1 MTTLVPRDNGQPYA
15 EIVEARDRTR
25 NDHARR
31 DALEHAL
38 VQAGT
43 GVATLLATGLATGAS
58 LVVGSQVALRAGVW
72 MQPRPMPHQMAA
84 LLEHPMRLRY
94 RNPDKLFGRLGI
106 FAGTT
111 VADLGCGTGLFTVGM
126 AERVGDAGQVHA
138 LDIQLE
144 MLQLAHTRI
153 DAARLSARVRF
164 HHSGIHTL
172 PLADSSVDVAL
183 MMAVLGELPA
193 RILALDEVRRVLKPG
208 ARLAISEELPDPA
221 YVPAPL
227 ARRWAEEAGFRFGA
241 LMGNPFCYTML
252 LFAE

>member
-1 MTTLVPRDNGQPYA
+1 MTTLVPRDRGQQYA
-15 EIVEARDRTR
+15 EIVEARD
-25 NDHARR
+25 DARR

-43 GVATLLATGLATGAS
+43 GVATLLATGAS

-94 RNPDKLFGRLGI
+94 RDPDELFGRLGI

-111 VADLGCGTGLFTVGM
+111 VADLGCGTGLFTLGM
-126 AERVGDAGQVHA
+126 AERVGDAGHVHA
-138 LDIQLE
+138 LDIQPE
-144 MLQLAHTRI
+144 MLALARTRI

-172 PLADSSVDVAL
+172 PLADASVDVAL

-227 ARRWAEEAGFRFGA
+227 ARRWAEDAGFRFGA

-252 LFAE
+252 MFAE